1 MLTTRLPPL
10 ACASLN
16 LWWHK
21 ILHLN
26 LAELCYG
33 KKVLWYSFQKA
44 VAEFDGA
51 HVDDDDILGRCFGIS
66 GVIKVG
72 AVDDAD

>member
-1 MLTTRLPPL
+1 M
-10 ACASLN
+10 
-16 LWWHK
+16 
-21 ILHLN
+21 HLN
-26 LAELCYG
+26 LAALCYG